1 MEANKLFNDE
11 LFCSL
16 RAKEEQQELQ
26 QLYWESGCNEDVYY
40 LIISHML
47 LKKYSCREQISLI
60 KKFIQVSKIRAT
72 RHTFYLLSFDIIIAI
87 FNFI

>member
-16 RAKEEQQELQ
+16 RAKEEQQDLE

-47 LKKYSCREQISLI
+47 LKKYNCREQI
-60 KKFIQVSKIRAT
+60 KKKKN
-72 RHTFYLLSFDIIIAI
+72 L
-87 FNFI
+87 FNQILMKTYICF